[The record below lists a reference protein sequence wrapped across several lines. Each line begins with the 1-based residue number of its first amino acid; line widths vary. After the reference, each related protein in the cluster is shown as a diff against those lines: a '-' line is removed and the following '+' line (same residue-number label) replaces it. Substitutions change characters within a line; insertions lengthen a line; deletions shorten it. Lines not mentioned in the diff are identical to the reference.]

1 MMYQCWFLN
10 CNERA
15 TPKQDVNQRRN
26 YGAEEHSVHKGNQF
40 FCNLK
45 WL

>member
-26 YGAEEHSVHKGNQF
+26 YGAEEHKGNL
-40 FCNLK
+40 CT
-45 WL
+45 